1 MRHAPFR
8 VTPDA
13 RDHWLRA
20 FRAGLDSAGLTP
32 EQDAKFWA
40 YITYA
45 AQSMVN
51 TLE

>member
-1 MRHAPFR
+1 M
-8 VTPDA
+8 
-13 RDHWLRA
+13 A
-20 FRAGLDSAGLTP
+20 FRAGLEGTGLTA
-32 EQDAKFWA
+32 EQEQKFWD

>member
-13 RDHWLRA
+13 RDHWLAA
-20 FRAGLDSAGLTP
+20 FRAGLDAVDLTP
-32 EQDAKFWA
+32 EQDARFWA
-40 YITYA
+40 YVTYA
-45 AQSMVN
+45 AQSMIN